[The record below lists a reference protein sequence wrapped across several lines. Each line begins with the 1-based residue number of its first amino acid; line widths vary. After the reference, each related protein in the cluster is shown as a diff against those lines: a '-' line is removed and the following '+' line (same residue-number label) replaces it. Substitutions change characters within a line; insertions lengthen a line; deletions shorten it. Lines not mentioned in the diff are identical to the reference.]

1 MIQRFRNTS
10 INVHTYLTDPLS
22 YFYCDCWRIEERK
35 EKRNENKEEQIK
47 KREEEITKKKNVCH
61 IGCNGWTRSISV
73 CSVRVLRLRMIRT
86 RNYSHWL

>member
-47 KREEEITKKKNVCH
+47 KREEEITKKKTFATLDATD
-61 IGCNGWTRSISV
+61 GRDRYRSV
-73 CSVRVLRLRMIRT
+73 PCA
-86 RNYSHWL
+86 YSDFV